1 MTTEGEKILDR
12 PLHVQTPLL
21 RSRKLSNKAG
31 CSVWLKLD
39 NVQNSGS
46 FKVRGLGY
54 HCQKVS
60 LSTRVGATCPM
71 SVCFVRWYG
80 MVALSW

>member
-1 MTTEGEKILDR
+1 MATETEKALER
-12 PLHVQTPLL
+12 PLHIQTPLL
-21 RSRKLSNKAG
+21 RSRKLSDKAG

-60 LSTRVGATCPM
+60 NEG
-71 SVCFVRWYG
+71 VC
-80 MVALSW
+80 S

>member
-1 MTTEGEKILDR
+1 MAAEKSKLTGGGPGLDR
-12 PLHVQTPLL
+12 PLHLQTPLL
-21 RSRKLSNKAG
+21 KSRKLSNKAG

-54 HCQKVS
+54 HCQKVCMGE
-60 LSTRVGATCPM
+60 LAI
-71 SVCFVRWYG
+71 
-80 MVALSW
+80 

>member
-1 MTTEGEKILDR
+1 MFVSRRSIEVSTIIEDFVEVLIYNMNEGPLDR

-21 RSRKLSNKAG
+21 KSRKLSEVAG

-54 HCQKVS
+54 HCQKVF
-60 LSTRVGATCPM
+60 L
-71 SVCFVRWYG
+71 
-80 MVALSW
+80 